1 MKLDTAIIV
10 LTLALATAAR
20 AQEPRPQAPAD
31 EPWSLDL
38 TVHDV
43 GIGIGNS
50 KHIDGLRLNFRDV
63 APFTVHGV
71 NATVWSP
78 SDRGAGDV
86 TGLALGIPVTGA
98 GTLRGLGLGF
108 GLAVS
113 KEFDGVGVGILG
125 LGSGG
130 PLRGIFAGGLGVATS
145 GDIDGLALGG
155 LGVGCGG
162 RLRGIVVA
170 GLGVGCG
177 EEVIGIAV
185 GGLGVGAGGDLRGL
199 SVAGLAVGAG
209 GSIEGIAIAG
219 LVGAPRI
226 RGAVAALA
234 AGGRDVAGLVVAP
247 AYFDLMP
254 DGSMTGVSV
263 SAFNRIRGEQ
273 RGLAIG
279 IVNYTPSLHGLQI
292 GLVNWAGNNPSGLKL
307 LPIVN
312 AHID

>member
-1 MKLDTAIIV
+1 MKLDTAVIV

-20 AQEPRPQAPAD
+20 AEEPQPEAPTD
-31 EPWSLDL
+31 QPWSLDL

-78 SDRGAGDV
+78 SERGAGDV

-108 GLAVS
+108 ALAVS
-113 KEFDGVGVGILG
+113 KEFDGVGIGILG

-130 PLRGIFAGGLGVATS
+130 PLRGIFVGGLGAGTG

-155 LGVGCGG
+155 LGVGCLG
-162 RLRGIVVA
+162 RLRGIAVA
-170 GLGVGCG
+170 GLAVGCG
-177 EEVIGIAV
+177 EEVVGIAV

-209 GSIEGIAIAG
+209 GSIEGVAIAA

-226 RGAVAALA
+226 RGAVAGLV

-254 DGSMTGVSV
+254 EGSMTGVSL

-279 IVNYTPSLHGLQI
+279 IVNYTPSLHGVQI

-312 AHID
+312 AHLD